1 MTGNVT
7 MKMKRKYLFIL
18 TLLLTVHSVIAQV
31 TFKTAVSKAELGL
44 NERLRIEFSIDRQG
58 GDDFTPPD
66 FKNFKV
72 LAGPSQSSS
81 FSSINGKTSYKL
93 TYTYILQPTAKGT
106 FTIPSATIT
115 YEGEQ
120 IKSNT
125 IRITVTD
132 AIEIPED
139 PNDPRYLAQK
149 NIHLVAEVSNMS
161 PYVGESISV
170 VYKLYVDIK
179 QVNVQNTREA
189 STPSFNGFWNQ
200 NIEVKKWVAKNG
212 TYGGKPHRYVIVRK
226 TVLIPHKSGKL
237 EIDPL
242 EMEITAGVPIGRR
255 DFFGNMLM
263 NDVNFTLTSGKKTIR
278 VQELPSEN
286 RPFNFT
292 GAVGDYSFSVTPSKT
307 ELKAN
312 ESAQIKVELSGE
324 GNLKL
329 VKLPEISTPNGL
341 EVYEPEHKEKIRTTL
356 NGLSGSVYDQY
367 AVVPQ
372 SRGKFKIPGVSFSYF
387 NPKEE
392 KYYSVETEPIVLNAL
407 TGREVSDEGIVSKK
421 QEVVV
426 TEGDIRFIKLKS
438 EFVSTVKDDDFFGSD
453 LFYILMILPLLSIPL
468 GIFIGK
474 KKQQRDSDIVGN
486 KRRKADRL
494 ARKYLS
500 QARKQLGK
508 KEAFYIALE
517 KALHNYLKAKLH
529 VETSEISREKI
540 AEILNKRKVDND
552 TIEEFSKVL
561 ENCDYARY
569 TPSTDVEM
577 KQEYENAK
585 KVIAKI
591 DKQL

>member
-1 MTGNVT
+1 MQAY
-7 MKMKRKYLFIL
+7 KMKRKYLTIL
-18 TLLLTVHSVIAQV
+18 ILLITVQSVVAQV
-31 TFKTAVSKAELGL
+31 TFKTVVSKTELGL

-66 FKNFKV
+66 FSNFKV

-93 TYTYILQPTAKGT
+93 TYTYVIQPTAKGT
-106 FTIPSATIT
+106 FTIPSATVT

-125 IRITVTD
+125 VRITVTD
-132 AIEIPED
+132 AIDIPED
-139 PNDPRYLAQK
+139 PEDPRYIAQQ
-149 NIHLVAEVSNMS
+149 NIHLVAEVSDMT

-170 VYKLYVDIK
+170 VYKLFVDIN

-189 STPSFNGFWNQ
+189 SSPSFNGFWNQ

-212 TYGGKPHRYVIVRK
+212 TYGGKPHRFVIVRK
-226 TVLIPHKSGKL
+226 TVLIPTKAGKL
-237 EIDPL
+237 EIEPL

-263 NDVNFTLTSGKKTIR
+263 NDVNFTLTSGRRTIS
-278 VQELPSEN
+278 VKELPSEGK
-286 RPFNFT
+286 PFNFN
-292 GAVGDYSFSVTPSKT
+292 GAVGDFEFTVTPSKT
-307 ELKAN
+307 ELKSN
-312 ESAQIKVELSGE
+312 ESAQIKVELKGE

-329 VKLPEISTPNGL
+329 VQLPGIETSNGL
-341 EVYEPEHKEKIRTTL
+341 EVYDPEHKENIKTTL

-367 AVVPQ
+367 AVVPL

-387 NPKEE
+387 NPKEG
-392 KYYSVETEPIVLNAL
+392 KYHSVDTAPIMLNAL
-407 TGREVSDEGIVSKK
+407 SGVELSDETIVSNK
-421 QEVVV
+421 QAVV
-426 TEGDIRFIKLKS
+426 TSEGDIRYIHLKTAFI
-438 EFVSTVKDDDFFGSD
+438 STLEDEEFFGSD
-453 LFYILMILPLLSIPL
+453 LFYLLMILPLLSIPL
-468 GIFIGK
+468 GIFIGR
-474 KKQQRDSDIVGN
+474 KKQERDSDIVGN

-494 ARKYLS
+494 ARKFLS
-500 QARKQLGK
+500 QARKELGK

-529 VETSEISREKI
+529 VETSEISIEKI
-540 AEILNKRKVDND
+540 AEILHNKQVDES
-552 TIEEFSKVL
+552 TIQEFSKVL

-569 TPSTDVEM
+569 TPTTDVMM

-585 KVIAKI
+585 TAISKI

>member
-1 MTGNVT
+1 
-7 MKMKRKYLFIL
+7 MKSKYLSILILFIAAQN
-18 TLLLTVHSVIAQV
+18 VIAQV
-31 TFKTAVSKAELGL
+31 TFKAAVSKAELGL
-44 NERLRIEFSIDRQG
+44 NERLRIEFSIDKQG

-66 FKNFKV
+66 FQNFKV

-93 TYTYILQPTAKGT
+93 TYSYVIQPLSKGV
-106 FTIPSATIT
+106 FTVPSAKIT
-115 YEGEQ
+115 YEGEI

-132 AIEIPED
+132 AVEIPKNPD
-139 PNDPRYLAQK
+139 DPRYIAQQ
-149 NIHLVAEVSNMS
+149 NVHLVTEVSNTN

-170 VYKLYVDIK
+170 VYKLFVDIN

-212 TYGGKPHRYVIVRK
+212 TYGGKPHRFVIVRK
-226 TVLIPHKSGKL
+226 TVLIPHKAGRL

-263 NDVNFTLTSGKKTIR
+263 NDVNFTLTSGKKTIK
-278 VQELPSEN
+278 VKQLPELN
-286 RPFNFT
+286 KPFNFT
-292 GAVGDYSFSVTPSKT
+292 GAVGDFSFTVTPSKT
-307 ELKAN
+307 DLKAN
-312 ESAQIKVELSGE
+312 ESAQIKVELRGE

-329 VKLPEISTPNGL
+329 VKLPGISTPAGL
-341 EVYEPEHKEKIRTTL
+341 EKYDPEHKENIRTTL
-356 NGLSGSVYDQY
+356 NGLSGNVFDQY

-372 SRGKFKIPGVSFSYF
+372 SRGKFKIPGVAFSYF

-392 KYYSVETEPIVLNAL
+392 RYYSVETDPIVLNAL
-407 TGREVSDEGIVSKK
+407 QGREISDDIAVSEKRAVISN
-421 QEVVV
+421 
-426 TEGDIRFIKLKS
+426 EGDIRYIHLKTN
-438 EFVSTVKDDDFFGSD
+438 FVSTLKEDDFFGSN
-453 LFYILMILPLLSIPL
+453 LFYFLMIFPLLSIPL

-474 KKQQRDSDIVGN
+474 KKRERDSDIIGN

-494 ARKYLS
+494 AKKYLS
-500 QARKQLGK
+500 QAKKELGK

-517 KALHNYLKAKLH
+517 RALHNYLKAKLH
-529 VETSEISREKI
+529 IETSEISREKI
-540 AEILNKRKVDND
+540 AEILTNRQVDES
-552 TIEEFSKVL
+552 TIAEFGKVL

-569 TPSTDVEM
+569 TPSTDVMM
-577 KQEYENAK
+577 KQEYEKAK
-585 KVIAKI
+585 KVLARI

>member
-1 MTGNVT
+1 
-7 MKMKRKYLFIL
+7 MKRKFLN
-18 TLLLTVHSVIAQV
+18 TLIILLTVQSVMAQV
-31 TFKTAVSKAELGL
+31 TFKTAVSKTELGL

-93 TYTYILQPTAKGT
+93 TYTYVIQPIAKGT
-106 FTIPSATIT
+106 FMIPSATIT
-115 YEGEQ
+115 YEGEE

-125 IRITVTD
+125 VRITVSD

-139 PNDPRYLAQK
+139 PNDPRYVAQQ
-149 NIHLVAEVSNMS
+149 NVHLVTEVSNLR

-179 QVNVQNTREA
+179 NVNVQNTREA
-189 STPSFNGFWNQ
+189 SSPSFNGFWNQ

-212 TYGGKPHRYVIVRK
+212 TYGGKPHRFVIVRK
-226 TVLIPHKSGKL
+226 MVLIPHKSGKL

-263 NDVNFTLTSGKKTIR
+263 NDVNFTLTSGKKVIR
-278 VQELPSEN
+278 VKELPEEGK
-286 RPFNFT
+286 PFNFT
-292 GAVGDYSFSVTPSKT
+292 GAVGDYDFSVTPNKT
-307 ELKAN
+307 VLKAN
-312 ESAQIKVELSGE
+312 ESALIKVELKGK

-329 VKLPEISTPNGL
+329 VKLPGIETSSGL
-341 EVYEPEHKEKIRTTL
+341 EVYEPEHKENIKTTL
-356 NGLSGSVYDQY
+356 TGLTGSVVDQY

-372 SRGKFKIPGVSFSYF
+372 SRGKFKIPSVGFSYF

-392 KYYSVETEPIVLNAL
+392 KYYSVESEPILLNAL
-407 TGREVSDEGIVSKK
+407 QGPEPVEEG
-421 QEVVV
+421 VV
-426 TEGDIRFIKLKS
+426 TNKKSVISNEGDIRYIHLKS
-438 EFVSTVKDDDFFGSD
+438 DFVSVVKEDDFFKSN
-453 LFYILMILPLLSIPL
+453 LFYWLMILPLLSIPL
-468 GIFIGK
+468 GIYIGK
-474 KKQQRDSDIVGN
+474 KKQERDSDIIGN

-494 ARKYLS
+494 ARRYLS
-500 QARKQLGK
+500 QAKKELGR

-517 KALHNYLKAKLH
+517 KALHNYLKAKLQ

-540 AEILNKRKVDND
+540 AEILKDRKVDQD
-552 TIEEFSKVL
+552 TINEFSKVL

-569 TPSTDVEM
+569 TPSTDVMM
-577 KQEYENAK
+577 KKEYENAK
-585 KVIAKI
+585 TVISKI

>member
-1 MTGNVT
+1 
-7 MKMKRKYLFIL
+7 MKKKFLTIL
-18 TLLLTVHSVIAQV
+18 ILLLTVQSVVSQV
-31 TFKTAVSKAELGL
+31 TFKTVVSKTELGL

-93 TYTYILQPTAKGT
+93 TYTYVIQPLSKGT
-106 FTIPSATIT
+106 FTIPSATVT

-125 IRITVTD
+125 VRITVSD
-132 AIEIPED
+132 AIDIPED
-139 PNDPRYLAQK
+139 PDDPRYIAQQ
-149 NIHLVAEVSNMS
+149 NIHLVAEVSDMT

-170 VYKLYVDIK
+170 VYKLFVDIN

-189 STPSFNGFWNQ
+189 SSPSFNGFWNQ

-212 TYGGKPHRYVIVRK
+212 TYGGKPHRFVIVRK
-226 TVLIPHKSGKL
+226 TVLIPHKAGKL
-237 EIDPL
+237 EIEPL

-263 NDVNFTLTSGKKTIR
+263 NDVSFTLTSGRKTIR
-278 VQELPSEN
+278 VKELPSEGK
-286 RPFNFT
+286 PFNFT
-292 GAVGDYSFSVTPSKT
+292 GAVGDFDFTVTPSKT
-307 ELKAN
+307 ELKSN
-312 ESAQIKVELSGE
+312 ESTQIKVELKGK

-329 VKLPEISTPNGL
+329 VKLPGIETSNGL
-341 EVYEPEHKEKIRTTL
+341 EVYDPEHKEKIKTTL
-356 NGLSGSVYDQY
+356 GGLSGSVYDQY

-372 SRGKFKIPGVSFSYF
+372 SRGKFRIPGVSFSYF

-392 KYYSVETEPIVLNAL
+392 KYYSVETEPIMLNAL
-407 TGREVSDEGIVSKK
+407 SGVELSDEVVATNKL
-421 QEVVV
+421 EVISN
-426 TEGDIRFIKLKS
+426 EGDIRYIHLKS
-438 EFVSTVKDDDFFGSD
+438 DFISTFEEEEFFNSN
-453 LFYILMILPLLSIPL
+453 LFYLLMILPLLSIPL

-474 KKQQRDSDIVGN
+474 KKRERDSDIVGN

-494 ARKYLS
+494 ARKFLS
-500 QARKQLGK
+500 QARKELGK

-529 VETSEISREKI
+529 VETSDISIEKI
-540 AEILNKRKVDND
+540 AEILNNKKVDES
-552 TIEEFSKVL
+552 TILEFSKVL

-569 TPSTDVEM
+569 TPSTDVMM

-585 KVIAKI
+585 MAIAKI

>member
-1 MTGNVT
+1 MNVQS
-7 MKMKRKYLFIL
+7 MKRKYLSIL
-18 TLLLTVHSVIAQV
+18 ILLIATQNVIAQV
-31 TFKTAVSKAELGL
+31 TFKTAVSKTELGL
-44 NERLRIEFSIDRQG
+44 NERVRIEFSIDKQG

-81 FSSINGKTSYKL
+81 FSSINGRTSYKL
-93 TYTYILQPTAKGT
+93 TYSYVIQPLSKGT
-106 FTIPSATIT
+106 FTIPSASIT
-115 YEGEQ
+115 YEGEI

-125 IRITVTD
+125 INVRVTD
-132 AIEIPED
+132 AVEIPKNPD
-139 PNDPRYLAQK
+139 DPRYIAQQ
-149 NIHLVAEVSNMS
+149 NVHLVTEVSNTN

-170 VYKLYVDIK
+170 VYKLFVDIN

-189 STPSFNGFWNQ
+189 SSPSFNGFWNQ

-226 TVLIPHKSGKL
+226 TVLIPHKAGKL
-237 EIDPL
+237 EIEPL
-242 EMEITAGVPIGRR
+242 EMEITAGVPMGRR

-263 NDVNFTLTSGKKTIR
+263 NDVNFTLTSGKKVIR
-278 VQELPSEN
+278 VKGLPEEN
-286 RPFNFT
+286 KPFNFT
-292 GAVGDYSFSVTPSKT
+292 GAVGDYTFSVTPSKT

-312 ESAQIKVELSGE
+312 ESAQIKVELRGE

-329 VKLPEISTPNGL
+329 VKLPGISTPAGL
-341 EVYEPEHKEKIRTTL
+341 ERYDPEHKESIRTTL
-356 NGLSGSVYDQY
+356 NGLTGNVFDQY

-372 SRGKFKIPGVSFSYF
+372 SRGKFKIPGVAFSYF

-392 KYYSVETEPIVLNAL
+392 KYYSVETDPIVLNAL
-407 TGREVSDEGIVSKK
+407 QGREIDDDDVSIRNKQAVVSN
-421 QEVVV
+421 
-426 TEGDIRFIKLKS
+426 EGDIRYIHLKAN
-438 EFVSTVKDDDFFGSD
+438 FVSTLKEDDFFGSD
-453 LFYILMILPLLSIPL
+453 LFYLLMILPLLSIPL

-474 KKQQRDSDIVGN
+474 KKRERDSDIIGN

-494 ARKYLS
+494 AKKYLS
-500 QARKQLGK
+500 QARKELGK

-517 KALHNYLKAKLH
+517 RALHNYLKAKLH

-540 AEILNKRKVDND
+540 AEILNDKQVDQP
-552 TIEEFSKVL
+552 TILEFEKVL

-569 TPSTDVEM
+569 TPSTDVMM

>member
-1 MTGNVT
+1 MQAH
-7 MKMKRKYLFIL
+7 KMKRKYLTIL
-18 TLLLTVHSVIAQV
+18 ILLVTVQSVVAQV
-31 TFKTAVSKAELGL
+31 TFKTVVSKSELGL

-66 FKNFKV
+66 FNNFKV

-93 TYTYILQPTAKGT
+93 TYTYVIQPTAKGT
-106 FTIPSATIT
+106 FTIPSATVT

-125 IRITVTD
+125 VRITVTD
-132 AIEIPED
+132 AIDIPED
-139 PNDPRYLAQK
+139 PEDPRYIAQQ
-149 NIHLVAEVSNMS
+149 NIHLVAEVSDMT

-170 VYKLYVDIK
+170 VYKLFVDIN

-189 STPSFNGFWNQ
+189 SSPSFNGFWNQ

-212 TYGGKPHRYVIVRK
+212 TYGGKPHRFVIVRK
-226 TVLIPHKSGKL
+226 TVLIPTKAGKL
-237 EIDPL
+237 EIEPL

-263 NDVNFTLTSGKKTIR
+263 NDVNFTLTSGKRTIR
-278 VQELPSEN
+278 VKELPSEGK
-286 RPFNFT
+286 PFNFN
-292 GAVGDYSFSVTPSKT
+292 GAVGDFEFSVTPSKT
-307 ELKAN
+307 ELKSN
-312 ESAQIKVELSGE
+312 ESAQIKVELKGQ

-329 VKLPEISTPNGL
+329 VQLPGIETSNGL
-341 EVYEPEHKEKIRTTL
+341 EVYDPEHKENIKTTL

-367 AVVPQ
+367 AVVPL

-387 NPKEE
+387 NPKEG
-392 KYYSVETEPIVLNAL
+392 KYHSVDTAPIMLNAL
-407 TGREVSDEGIVSKK
+407 SGVELSDETIVSNK
-421 QEVVV
+421 QAVI
-426 TEGDIRFIKLKS
+426 TSEGDIRYIHLKTA
-438 EFVSTVKDDDFFGSD
+438 FVSTLEDEEFFGSD
-453 LFYILMILPLLSIPL
+453 LFYLLMILPLLSIPL
-468 GIFIGK
+468 GIFIGR
-474 KKQQRDSDIVGN
+474 KKQERDSDIVGN

-494 ARKYLS
+494 ARKFLS
-500 QARKQLGK
+500 QARKELGK

-529 VETSEISREKI
+529 VETSEISIEKI
-540 AEILNKRKVDND
+540 AEILHNKQVDES
-552 TIEEFSKVL
+552 TIQEFSKVL

-569 TPSTDVEM
+569 TPSTDVMM

-585 KVIAKI
+585 TAISKI

>member
-1 MTGNVT
+1 MQAY
-7 MKMKRKYLFIL
+7 KMKRKYLTIL
-18 TLLLTVHSVIAQV
+18 ILLITVQSVVAQV
-31 TFKTAVSKAELGL
+31 TFKTVVSKNELGL

-66 FKNFKV
+66 FNNFKV

-93 TYTYILQPTAKGT
+93 TYTYVIQPTSKGT
-106 FTIPSATIT
+106 FTIPSATVT
-115 YEGEQ
+115 YDGER

-125 IRITVTD
+125 VRITVTD
-132 AIEIPED
+132 AIDIPED
-139 PNDPRYLAQK
+139 PEDPRYIAQQ
-149 NIHLVAEVSNMS
+149 NIHLVAEVSDMT

-170 VYKLYVDIK
+170 VYKLFVDIN

-189 STPSFNGFWNQ
+189 SSPSFNGFWNQ

-212 TYGGKPHRYVIVRK
+212 TYGGKPHRFVIVRK
-226 TVLIPHKSGKL
+226 TVLIPTKAGKL
-237 EIDPL
+237 EIEPL

-263 NDVNFTLTSGKKTIR
+263 NDVSFTLTSGRRTIR
-278 VQELPSEN
+278 VKELPSDGK
-286 RPFNFT
+286 PFNFN
-292 GAVGDYSFSVTPSKT
+292 GAVGDFEFSVTPSKT
-307 ELKAN
+307 ELKSN
-312 ESAQIKVELSGE
+312 ESAQIKVELKGE

-329 VKLPEISTPNGL
+329 VQLPGIETSNGL
-341 EVYEPEHKEKIRTTL
+341 EVYDPEHKENIKTTL

-367 AVVPQ
+367 AVVPL

-387 NPKEE
+387 NPKEG
-392 KYYSVETEPIVLNAL
+392 KYHSVDTAPIMLNAL
-407 TGREVSDEGIVSKK
+407 SGVELSDETIVSNK
-421 QEVVV
+421 QAVV
-426 TEGDIRFIKLKS
+426 TSEGDIRYIHLKTA
-438 EFVSTVKDDDFFGSD
+438 FVSTLEDEEFLDSN
-453 LFYILMILPLLSIPL
+453 LFYLLMILPLLSIPL
-468 GIFIGK
+468 GIFIGR
-474 KKQQRDSDIVGN
+474 KKQERDSDIVGN

-494 ARKYLS
+494 ARKFLS
-500 QARKQLGK
+500 QARKELGK

-529 VETSEISREKI
+529 VETSEISIEKI
-540 AEILNKRKVDND
+540 AEILHNKQVDES
-552 TIEEFSKVL
+552 TIQEFSKVL

-569 TPSTDVEM
+569 TPSTDVMM

-585 KVIAKI
+585 TAISKI

>member
-1 MTGNVT
+1 MQAH
-7 MKMKRKYLFIL
+7 KMKRKYLTIL
-18 TLLLTVHSVIAQV
+18 ILLITVQSVIAQV
-31 TFKTAVSKAELGL
+31 TFKTVVSKTELGL

-93 TYTYILQPTAKGT
+93 TYTYVIQPIAKGT
-106 FTIPSATIT
+106 FTIPSATVT

-125 IRITVTD
+125 VRITVTD
-132 AIEIPED
+132 AIDIPED
-139 PNDPRYLAQK
+139 PDDPRYIAQQ
-149 NIHLVAEVSNMS
+149 NIHLVAEVSNMT

-170 VYKLYVDIK
+170 VYKLFVDIN

-189 STPSFNGFWNQ
+189 SSPSFNGFWNQ

-212 TYGGKPHRYVIVRK
+212 SYGGKPHRFVIVRK
-226 TVLIPHKSGKL
+226 TVLIPTKAGKL
-237 EIDPL
+237 EIEPL

-263 NDVNFTLTSGKKTIR
+263 NDVNFTLTSGKRTIR
-278 VQELPSEN
+278 VKELPVEGK
-286 RPFNFT
+286 PFNFS
-292 GAVGDYSFSVTPSKT
+292 GAVGDFEFSVTPSKT
-307 ELKAN
+307 ELKSN
-312 ESAQIKVELSGE
+312 ESAQIKVELKGQ

-329 VKLPEISTPNGL
+329 VQLPGIETSNGL
-341 EVYEPEHKEKIRTTL
+341 EVYDPEHKENIKTTL

-367 AVVPQ
+367 AVVPL

-387 NPKEE
+387 NPKEG
-392 KYYSVETEPIVLNAL
+392 KYHSVDTAPIMLNAL
-407 TGREVSDEGIVSKK
+407 SGIELSDETIVSNK
-421 QEVVV
+421 QEVI
-426 TEGDIRFIKLKS
+426 TSEGDIRYIHLKTA
-438 EFVSTVKDDDFFGSD
+438 FVSTLEDEEFFKSD
-453 LFYILMILPLLSIPL
+453 LFYLLMILPLLSIPL

-474 KKQQRDSDIVGN
+474 KKQERDSDIVGN

-494 ARKYLS
+494 ARKFLS
-500 QARKQLGK
+500 QARKELGK

-529 VETSEISREKI
+529 VETSEISIEKI
-540 AEILNKRKVDND
+540 ADILHNKQVDES
-552 TIEEFSKVL
+552 TIQEFSKVL

-569 TPSTDVEM
+569 TPSTDVMM

-585 KVIAKI
+585 TAISKI

>member
-1 MTGNVT
+1 
-7 MKMKRKYLFIL
+7 MKKKYLFIVI
-18 TLLLTVHSVIAQV
+18 LLIAVQNVIAQV
-31 TFKTAVSKAELGL
+31 TFKTTVSKTELGL

-93 TYTYILQPTAKGT
+93 TYTYILQPTAKGN
-106 FTIPSATIT
+106 FTIPSATVT
-115 YEGEQ
+115 YENEV

-125 IRITVTD
+125 VRISVTD

-139 PNDPRYLAQK
+139 PNDPRYLAQQ
-149 NIHLVAEVSNMS
+149 NVHLVAEVSDLS

-170 VYKLYVDIK
+170 VYKLYVDIN
-179 QVNVQNTREA
+179 QVNVQNTRET
-189 STPSFNGFWNQ
+189 SSPSFNGFWNQ
-200 NIEVKKWVAKNG
+200 NIDVKKWVAKNG

-226 TVLIPHKSGKL
+226 TVLIPHKSGNL
-237 EIDPL
+237 EIEPL

-263 NDVNFTLTSGKKTIR
+263 NDVNFTLTSGKKIIR
-278 VQELPSEN
+278 VKELPSEN
-286 RPFNFT
+286 KPFNFS
-292 GAVGDYSFSVTPSKT
+292 GAVGDFKFRVTPSKT
-307 ELKAN
+307 DLKAN

-329 VKLPEISTPNGL
+329 VKLPGISTPNGL
-341 EVYEPEHKEKIRTTL
+341 EVYEPEHKENITTSL

-392 KYYSVETEPIVLNAL
+392 KYYSIETDPIMLNALQGRDIADEPIVS
-407 TGREVSDEGIVSKK
+407 GKK
-421 QEVVV
+421 DVIIN
-426 TEGDIRFIKLKS
+426 EGDIRYIHLKTD
-438 EFVSTVKDDDFFGSD
+438 FVSTLKEEDFFLSD
-453 LFYILMILPLLSIPL
+453 LFYLLMILPLLSIPL

-474 KKQQRDSDIVGN
+474 KKIQRDSDIIGN

-540 AEILNKRKVDND
+540 TEILDKKQVDKI
-552 TIEEFSKVL
+552 TIEEFGKVL

-569 TPSTDVEM
+569 TPSTDVMM

>member
-1 MTGNVT
+1 MQAC
-7 MKMKRKYLFIL
+7 KMNRKYLTIL
-18 TLLLTVHSVIAQV
+18 IVLITVQSVVAQV
-31 TFKTAVSKAELGL
+31 TFKTVVSKTELGL

-93 TYTYILQPTAKGT
+93 TYTYVIQPTSKGT
-106 FTIPSATIT
+106 FTIPSATVT

-125 IRITVTD
+125 VRITVTD

-139 PNDPRYLAQK
+139 PEDPRYIAQQ
-149 NIHLVAEVSNMS
+149 NIHLVAEVSNMT

-170 VYKLYVDIK
+170 VYKLYVDIN

-189 STPSFNGFWNQ
+189 SSPSFNGFWSQ

-212 TYGGKPHRYVIVRK
+212 TYGGKPHRFVIVRK
-226 TVLIPHKSGKL
+226 TVLIPTKAGNL
-237 EIDPL
+237 EIEPL

-263 NDVNFTLTSGKKTIR
+263 NDVNFTLTSGKRTIR
-278 VQELPSEN
+278 VKELPSEDK
-286 RPFNFT
+286 PFNFN
-292 GAVGDYSFSVTPSKT
+292 GAVGDFEFSVTSNKT
-307 ELKAN
+307 ELKSN
-312 ESAQIKVELSGE
+312 ESAQIKVELKGD

-329 VKLPEISTPNGL
+329 IKLPGIESSNGL
-341 EVYEPEHKEKIRTTL
+341 EVYDPEHKENISTTL

-387 NPKEE
+387 NPKEG
-392 KYYSVETEPIVLNAL
+392 KYHSVDTAPIVLNAL
-407 TGREVSDEGIVSKK
+407 TGVELSDQTIVSNK
-421 QEVVV
+421 QAVI
-426 TEGDIRFIKLKS
+426 TNEGDIRYIHLKTD
-438 EFVSTVKDDDFFGSD
+438 FVSTLEDEEFFSSD
-453 LFYILMILPLLSIPL
+453 LFYLLMILPLLSIPL
-468 GIFIGK
+468 GIFIGRK
-474 KKQQRDSDIVGN
+474 KRERDSDIVGN

-494 ARKYLS
+494 ARKFLS
-500 QARKQLGK
+500 QARKELGK

-529 VETSEISREKI
+529 VETSEISIEKI
-540 AEILNKRKVDND
+540 AEILEKKQVDEL
-552 TIEEFSKVL
+552 TIQEFSKVL

-569 TPSTDVEM
+569 TPSTDVMM

-585 KVIAKI
+585 MAIAKI

>member
-1 MTGNVT
+1 
-7 MKMKRKYLFIL
+7 MKAKYLSIL
-18 TLLLTVHSVIAQV
+18 VLLITAQNVIAQV
-31 TFKTAVSKAELGL
+31 TFKTAVSKTELGL
-44 NERLRIEFSIDRQG
+44 NERLRIEFSIDKQG

-93 TYTYILQPTAKGT
+93 TYTYVIQPTAKGT
-106 FTIPSATIT
+106 FTIPSATVL
-115 YEGEQ
+115 YDGEL

-125 IRITVTD
+125 VRISVTD
-132 AIEIPED
+132 AVDIPED
-139 PNDPRYLAQK
+139 PNDPRYVAQQ
-149 NIHLVAEVSNMS
+149 NIHLVAEVSDMT

-170 VYKLYVDIK
+170 VYKLYVDINK
-179 QVNVQNTREA
+179 VNVQNTREA
-189 STPSFNGFWNQ
+189 SSPSFNGFWNQ

-212 TYGGKPHRYVIVRK
+212 TYGGKPHRFVIVRK

-237 EIDPL
+237 EIEPL
-242 EMEITAGVPIGRR
+242 EMEITAGIPMGRR

-263 NDVNFTLTSGKKTIR
+263 NDVNFTLTSGRKIIR
-278 VQELPSEN
+278 VKELPTEN
-286 RPFNFT
+286 KPFNFS
-292 GAVGDYSFSVTPSKT
+292 GAVGDFDFSVTPSKT
-307 ELKAN
+307 DLKAN
-312 ESAQIKVELSGE
+312 ESAQIKVELKGQ

-329 VKLPEISTPNGL
+329 VKLPGISTPNGL
-341 EVYEPEHKEKIRTTL
+341 EEYEPEHKENIRTTMS
-356 NGLSGSVYDQY
+356 GLKGSVYDQY

-407 TGREVSDEGIVSKK
+407 TGVEVSDQNVIGNNKQAVVSN
-421 QEVVV
+421 
-426 TEGDIRFIKLKS
+426 EGDIRYIHLKTS
-438 EFVSTVKDDDFFGSD
+438 FVSTLKDEDFMDSN
-453 LFYILMILPLLSIPL
+453 LFYVLMILPLLSIPL
-468 GIFIGK
+468 GIYIGK
-474 KKQQRDSDIVGN
+474 KKQQRDSDIIGN

-500 QARKQLGK
+500 QARKVLGK

-529 VETSEISREKI
+529 VETTDISRERI
-540 AEILNKRKVDND
+540 AEILKKRQVDEN
-552 TIEEFSKVL
+552 TIQEFGTVL

-569 TPSTDVEM
+569 TPSTDVMM
-577 KQEYENAK
+577 KKEYENAK
-585 KVIAKI
+585 RVIAKI